1 MFGEKSKICRIM
13 VRLQRYE
20 LKIRQPQQACQIP
33 SNKFLVTSHKFQV
46 NLSLGGRFQEGGERF
61 WPWKYLPR
69 ILAGGSLEKPR
80 AQDRAQRAPRRPK
93 TPPRRLKTAQDAPK
107 TAQDAPKTAPGGS
120 KMPPRGLK
128 RPSRGLK
135 TPSRGP
141 KRPPKGPKTRP
152 RAPRDL
158 QKH

>member
-1 MFGEKSKICRIM
+1 MNIYLII
-13 VRLQRYE
+13 
-20 LKIRQPQQACQIP
+20 KIRQPQQACQIP

-46 NLSLGGRFQEGGERF
+46 NLSLGGRFQEGGGDF
-61 WPWKYLPR
+61 GPKS
-69 ILAGGSLEKPR
+69 IFVGGTLEKPR

-141 KRPPKGPKTRP
+141 KMPPKGPKTP
-152 RAPRDL
+152 PGPPRDL
-158 QKH
+158 QKQ